1 MEAKGYDKYTTVI
14 TEANYEILNHAF
26 DAITIND
33 KNGRLLFANKA
44 YENLC
49 GLNLKHHIQ
58 TYCEDFV
65 EKKIIS
71 KSVVAEVLKT
81 KKRTFDIAH
90 FYRTNKTAL
99 IISTPI
105 FDENNELQQ
114 VITNVRENQELSL
127 QPHTNDTPAPIHSS
141 IPMQEIISRIHH
153 VVDLNMNILITGET
167 GTGKGVLA
175 KYIHQLSSR
184 REFPFVKI
192 NCAAFPDNLIESELF
207 GYEGGA
213 FTGAEKGG
221 KMGLLSAADKGILFL
236 DEIGEMP
243 YHLQAKLLDFLQ
255 HGEFIRIGATKTT
268 KVDVQIVAATNQDLL
283 KMIDEKRFRKDLYY
297 RLNVI
302 PIRIPSLKER
312 REEIPVF
319 ISHFMD
325 INRNRFHKEIVMSP
339 EVIDT
344 ISKLPFPGN
353 VRELEHLI
361 QALFV
366 LSNDREITLSTLSQ
380 IMDIEE
386 TDTSTIAEHP
396 ADRLTAEGST
406 DNSISS
412 SRTTQIEKSISSG
425 LDEYLDQIHSSDIQT
440 YKEIVNKFE
449 LALINSYVNKYG
461 SVKSAAEV
469 LSVHPSL
476 IWRKLHDA
484 AKKEQ

>member
-1 MEAKGYDKYTTVI
+1 MDTNNYDKFTSVI

-33 KNGRLLFANKA
+33 KNGRLLFANNA

-49 GLNLKHHIQ
+49 GLNLKNYIH

-65 EKKIIS
+65 KNKIIS
-71 KSVVAEVLKT
+71 KSVVSEVLKT

-90 FYRTNKTAL
+90 FPKTNKTAL

-105 FDENNELQQ
+105 FDENNELRQ
-114 VITNVRENQELSL
+114 VITNVRENQDLSI
-127 QPHTNDTPAPIHSS
+127 QHHADETPAPIHSS
-141 IPMQEIISRIHH
+141 IQMQEIISRIHH
-153 VVDLNMNILITGET
+153 VADLNMNILITGDT

-175 KYIHQLSSR
+175 QYIHQLSSR
-184 REFPFVKI
+184 RKFPFMKI

-207 GYEGGA
+207 GYESGA

-255 HGEFIRIGATKTT
+255 HGEFMRIGSTKTT

-283 KMIDEKRFRKDLYY
+283 KMIEEKKFRKDLYY

-312 REEIPVF
+312 REEIPIF

-325 INRNRFHKEIVMSP
+325 INRNRFHKDMTLSP
-339 EVIDT
+339 DVVDAICN
-344 ISKLPFPGN
+344 LPFPGN

-366 LSNDREITLSTLSQ
+366 LSNDKEITITTLSQ

-386 TDTSTIAEHP
+386 IDTNNTVSTATFEQNH
-396 ADRLTAEGST
+396 ENQ
-406 DNSISS
+406 NSIASAAQRIGLAKS
-412 SRTTQIEKSISSG
+412 LTFKEMVTQ
-425 LDEYLDQIHSSDIQT
+425 
-440 YKEIVNKFE
+440 FE
-449 LALINSYVNKYG
+449 LELINNYVKEYG
-461 SVKSAAEV
+461 SVKKAAEV

-476 IWRKLHDA
+476 IWRKLHDNS
-484 AKKEQ
+484 KSEK

>member
-1 MEAKGYDKYTTVI
+1 M
-14 TEANYEILNHAF
+14 
-26 DAITIND
+26 
-33 KNGRLLFANKA
+33 
-44 YENLC
+44 
-49 GLNLKHHIQ
+49 
-58 TYCEDFV
+58 
-65 EKKIIS
+65 
-71 KSVVAEVLKT
+71 
-81 KKRTFDIAH
+81 
-90 FYRTNKTAL
+90 
-99 IISTPI
+99 
-105 FDENNELQQ
+105 
-114 VITNVRENQELSL
+114 
-127 QPHTNDTPAPIHSS
+127 
-141 IPMQEIISRIHH
+141 
-153 VVDLNMNILITGET
+153 
-167 GTGKGVLA
+167 
-175 KYIHQLSSR
+175 
-184 REFPFVKI
+184 
-192 NCAAFPDNLIESELF
+192 
-207 GYEGGA
+207 
-213 FTGAEKGG
+213 
-221 KMGLLSAADKGILFL
+221 
-236 DEIGEMP
+236 
-243 YHLQAKLLDFLQ
+243 
-255 HGEFIRIGATKTT
+255 
-268 KVDVQIVAATNQDLL
+268 
-283 KMIDEKRFRKDLYY
+283 
-297 RLNVI
+297 NVI

-386 TDTSTIAEHP
+386 TDTSTITGHS
-396 ADRLTAEGST
+396 ADRLTGEGST